1 MTLLSFGFSPVF
13 FSVMA
18 FCIISRSK
26 LYPQR
31 TRNKVIVLIL
41 LTFFICF
48 LYPLTKV
55 YLVGSYGIFDKF
67 YLFCFISTLIAIAI
81 NVVILTINGA
91 KNERN

>member
-26 LYPQR
+26 FYPQR

-41 LTFFICF
+41 LTFLF
-48 LYPLTKV
+48 V
-55 YLVGSYGIFDKF
+55 F
-67 YLFCFISTLIAIAI
+67 YIH
-81 NVVILTINGA
+81 
-91 KNERN
+91 